1 MEIPHKRAGTVSS
14 LALFVALAWALSV
27 TGEAQQLPQTVY
39 VYPMGTASQNVLM
52 ASLAGVVNRQ
62 TNGEVLLSPNN
73 GSLPNPRFWL
83 DQLKLAYPQVQSQ
96 FQSTPTFFI
105 NRYRALLSGYVLYD
119 RAVSTDSVN
128 IATSI
133 AGITNAIIVDPATLA
148 YATAAGLPLLAD
160 ARSLSYSQ
168 VFFQYNG
175 RFNRDML
182 FHQDTTKN
190 DQLRDFA
197 ILNRGFMFY
206 SNPTALNPYAAN
218 QNHQG
223 RIFGFGPSEFDLFS
237 QGSQNNQQVVAS
249 DWSWSSSTTARWRIP
264 LAKQLY
270 HAAGNLVTQTGKHY
284 VAFVMSDGDNC
295 QWLTGGFATDPKWF
309 GSTNR
314 GHFNMT
320 WDLTSSLSEMNP
332 VAFNYLYQH
341 ASSGAHKDCFV
352 SSGGAGLTFPSQYPD
367 IAGLVA
373 SISQSLQIAD
383 QKVISILDPAYST
396 SALYAILDSPQV
408 LGIMFKTYASYYK
421 GRNGTLEFHHGKPI
435 LSVKYSLWDGA
446 DTALSIANALNA
458 STHRN
463 GLSDAA
469 SYSIVNVHPWSILG
483 PMGSGTG
490 DPMSNLDQLVQWL
503 DPAKVEVV
511 PLEELMVHLRNNFGT
526 PLYFQFDTAAGG
538 PTVSNGLFQARF
550 TGPAGRTVILEAT
563 ADFATW
569 KPVQT
574 NSLPPGGLALSL
586 PLGTNQARYFRG
598 RLGP

>member
-1 MEIPHKRAGTVSS
+1 
-14 LALFVALAWALSV
+14 
-27 TGEAQQLPQTVY
+27 
-39 VYPMGTASQNVLM
+39 
-52 ASLAGVVNRQ
+52 
-62 TNGEVLLSPNN
+62 
-73 GSLPNPRFWL
+73 PRFWL

-160 ARSLSYSQ
+160 ARRLSYSQ

-284 VAFVMSDGDNC
+284 VAFVMSDG
-295 QWLTGGFATDPKWF
+295 
-309 GSTNR
+309 
-314 GHFNMT
+314 
-320 WDLTSSLSEMNP
+320 
-332 VAFNYLYQH
+332 
-341 ASSGAHKDCFV
+341 
-352 SSGGAGLTFPSQYPD
+352 
-367 IAGLVA
+367 
-373 SISQSLQIAD
+373 
-383 QKVISILDPAYST
+383 
-396 SALYAILDSPQV
+396 
-408 LGIMFKTYASYYK
+408 
-421 GRNGTLEFHHGKPI
+421 
-435 LSVKYSLWDGA
+435 
-446 DTALSIANALNA
+446 
-458 STHRN
+458 
-463 GLSDAA
+463 
-469 SYSIVNVHPWSILG
+469 
-483 PMGSGTG
+483 
-490 DPMSNLDQLVQWL
+490 
-503 DPAKVEVV
+503 
-511 PLEELMVHLRNNFGT
+511 
-526 PLYFQFDTAAGG
+526 
-538 PTVSNGLFQARF
+538 
-550 TGPAGRTVILEAT
+550 
-563 ADFATW
+563 
-569 KPVQT
+569 
-574 NSLPPGGLALSL
+574 
-586 PLGTNQARYFRG
+586 
-598 RLGP
+598 